1 MTMKVALGQFAV
13 SREWQ
18 DNADICIGLMAQAEQ
33 QGARLLVLPEGV
45 LARDITDPD
54 LVLKAAQPLD
64 GPFLSQVL
72 AASRANTLTTM
83 MTVHVPTADGRALNV
98 LVAIRN
104 GEIIA
109 RYDKLHLYDAF
120 AMQESR
126 NVTAGNNVPPLVD
139 VDGLKVGLMTCYDVR
154 LPDLARRLVLD
165 GADLLVLPAAWVKG
179 PLKEMH
185 WEVLVTARALENTC
199 YVVAVGE
206 CGPRNIGNSLVV
218 DPLGVAIAKAA
229 EGPALV
235 FAEVDP
241 QRIADARRALP
252 VLENRRFARP
262 ELDCGKTQ

>member
-1 MTMKVALGQFAV
+1 MKVAMGQFAV

-18 DNADICIGLMAQAEQ
+18 DNAKTCITLMTQAAEA
-33 QGARLLVLPEGV
+33 GADLLVLPEGV
-45 LARDITDPD
+45 LARDIADPD

-64 GPFLSQVL
+64 GPFLSLAL
-72 AASRANTLTTM
+72 AASRENNMTTM
-83 MTVHVPTADGRALNV
+83 MSVHVPTADARALNV
-98 LVAIRN
+98 LIAIRD

-109 RYDKLHLYDAF
+109 HYDKLHLYDAF

-126 NVTAGNNVPPLVD
+126 NVTAGDRVPPLVE
-139 VDGLKVGLMTCYDVR
+139 VAGMKVGLMTCYDVR
-154 LPDLARRLVLD
+154 FPELARRLVLD
-165 GADLLVLPAAWVKG
+165 GADVLVLPAAWVKG

-199 YVVAVGE
+199 YLVAVGE

-235 FAEVDP
+235 FADLDP
-241 QRIADARRALP
+241 ARIAHARNVLP

-262 ELDCGKTQ
+262 ELK